1 MLMKFVLSKEM
12 KITLTNDQQEH
23 LCTKENIK
31 IIASKV
37 GVLTFDIYE
46 NEALIGFAQLYELK
60 KTCFFL
66 WNYAIDIN
74 YQNKHLGTKALKELI
89 IFLKNNYDLK
99 EMTTTYIFGND
110 IAKHVYE
117 KVGFVE
123 TDVVDEDGV
132 HEVNMKYVVE

>member
-1 MLMKFVLSKEM
+1 MRFEISKEM
-12 KITLTNDQQEH
+12 KINLPEEEQKH

-37 GVLTFDIYE
+37 GVYTYDIYDSDT
-46 NEALIGFAQLYELK
+46 LIGFAQLYEYEK
-60 KTCFFL
+60 SCFFL

-117 KVGFVE
+117 KVGFIE

>member
-1 MLMKFVLSKEM
+1 MRFVLSKEM

-31 IIASKV
+31 IIALKK

-46 NEALIGFAQLYELK
+46 YESLIGFAQLYEYEAS
-60 KTCFFL
+60 CYFL